1 MIAEIARIAD
11 SDLIDEQEVT
21 KRINRFS
28 KINIALTIPQII
40 STYIE
45 GYHETSTIGACYVV
59 VLILLW
65 FSSTKGYTKF
75 AKVGTMISIS
85 IFLCFMN
92 IRLGSDSG
100 VYMHFLP
107 LLFAVPYMAADRKN
121 FKKEVLFLISFCVIC
136 FLITI
141 FIAKDQSPYEYLS
154 VEKAKQNFYT
164 NAILTLLFC
173 CIFSYL
179 SILSEKK
186 YLAIVYKEKL
196 RAETANAALQSVN
209 EELQAQSE
217 ELHSQSEHL
226 QSLNQELQEKTHEA
240 ENSRTDAEKAN
251 QAKSV
256 FLATMSHE
264 IRTPMNGVI
273 GMASLLAQT
282 RLDQEQ
288 DEYVQ
293 IINTSGEALLGV
305 INDILDFSKI
315 ESGNMEI
322 EMHDFELRQC
332 VENVMDVFSGKAAQ
346 IGIDLV
352 YQIDY
357 QIPVMVVG
365 DSLRLR
371 QILINLVSNAM
382 KFTHEG
388 EVFLK
393 VTLNRQDN
401 DELTIH
407 FEIQDTGIGIPEDK
421 LSRLFKAFSQVDSS
435 TTRKYGGTGLG
446 LAISERLVKLMG
458 GEIGVSSREGEGTC
472 FFFDIKTKA
481 ASADTSKQYV
491 TFGKESEGKQVLIV
505 DDNATNLS
513 ILKSQLEIWQ
523 LNVTVATSGKQ
534 ALQLLAQDSNFQL
547 IISDMQMP
555 EMDGVQLAKE
565 IKVKL
570 PTVPIILLSSVGD
583 ESKAKYPHLF
593 NAVLTKP
600 AKQQQLF
607 KLVQVELRQGKEAI
621 VSEAPK
627 AGILSVDFALDY
639 PLDILI
645 AEDNLINQKLAMRVL
660 NKLGYLPE
668 IANNGKEAVDMMQ
681 NRPYDIILMDMLMPE
696 MDGVEAT
703 QVIRASAIRQPKIIA
718 MTANALPEDRET
730 CLKAGMDDYIS
741 KPINLEEL
749 IKILRRAGSS
759 VQV

>member
-1 MIAEIARIAD
+1 M
-11 SDLIDEQEVT
+11 
-21 KRINRFS
+21 
-28 KINIALTIPQII
+28 
-40 STYIE
+40 
-45 GYHETSTIGACYVV
+45 
-59 VLILLW
+59 
-65 FSSTKGYTKF
+65 
-75 AKVGTMISIS
+75 
-85 IFLCFMN
+85 
-92 IRLGSDSG
+92 
-100 VYMHFLP
+100 
-107 LLFAVPYMAADRKN
+107 
-121 FKKEVLFLISFCVIC
+121 
-136 FLITI
+136 
-141 FIAKDQSPYEYLS
+141 
-154 VEKAKQNFYT
+154 
-164 NAILTLLFC
+164 
-173 CIFSYL
+173 
-179 SILSEKK
+179 SEKN
-186 YLAIVYKEKL
+186 YLAIVFKEKL
-196 RAETANAALQSVN
+196 RAEEANAALQSVN

-226 QSLNQELQEKTHEA
+226 QALNQELSEKTQEA
-240 ENSRTDAEKAN
+240 ENSRVDAERAN

-322 EMHDFELRQC
+322 ELHDFELRQC

-393 VTLNRQDN
+393 V
-401 DELTIH
+401 ELHKQENEELAVH
-407 FEIQDTGIGIPEDK
+407 FEVRDTGIGIPDEK

-446 LAISERLVKLMG
+446 LVISERLVKLMG

-481 ASADTSKQYV
+481 AAAADTSKQYV
-491 TFGKESEGKQVLIV
+491 TFGKEGEGKRVLIV
-505 DDNATNLS
+505 DDNANNLS
-513 ILKSQLEIWQ
+513 ILKSQLELWRLDVAI
-523 LNVTVATSGKQ
+523 ATSGKQ
-534 ALQLLAQDSNFQL
+534 ALEILAKDKNFQL

-555 EMDGVQLAKE
+555 EMDGVQLAEE

-570 PTVPIILLSSVGD
+570 PIVPIILLSSVGD

-607 KLVQVELRQGKEAI
+607 KLVQLELRQGKEL
-621 VSEAPK
+621 VVNETPK

-668 IANNGKEAVDMMQ
+668 IANNGKEAVDMMHK
-681 NRPYDIILMDMLMPE
+681 RAYDIILMDMLMPE

-749 IKILRRAGSS
+749 IKILRRAGTS
-759 VQV
+759 VHV